1 MQCARSV
8 PVHPVGRDERGDC
21 NGGAVG
27 EELGDFG
34 DAADVL
40 IAVFF
45 GEAQVFVKAEA
56 DVVAV
61 QAVSV
66 DSTVVKEL
74 VLELDGNGGFAR
86 RGEAGKPDGQA
97 ALVAQGAAL
106 LAGESASVVGDISG
120 LSVLLLFRCLYTGRG
135 RT

>member
-56 DVVAV
+56 DVVTVEAV
-61 QAVSV
+61 GVDAAV
-66 DSTVVKEL
+66 TEEL
-74 VLELDGNGGFAR
+74 VLEFDGDGGFAR
-86 RGEAGKPDGQA
+86 RGEAGKPDCEA

-106 LAGESASVVGDISG
+106 LAGQGAGVVGDVSG
-120 LSVLLLFRCLYTGRG
+120 LSVLLLFHCLHMGRE

>member
-1 MQCARSV
+1 MQRARSV

-21 NGGAVG
+21 DGGAVG

-56 DVVAV
+56 DVVTVEAV
-61 QAVSV
+61 GVDAAV
-66 DSTVVKEL
+66 TEEL
-74 VLELDGNGGFAR
+74 VPKFDGDGGFAR
-86 RGEAGKPDGQA
+86 RGEAGKPD
-97 ALVAQGAAL
+97 
-106 LAGESASVVGDISG
+106 
-120 LSVLLLFRCLYTGRG
+120 C
-135 RT
+135 